1 MKQDQYKIPEHL
13 VKSLSKKY
21 PSAFWLNFSPSNG
34 ANSVKENHSTV
45 PKLSD
50 PKYWLR
56 FEEDTPNAELLK
68 SYQSKITT
76 RIRKERILPP
86 IKHWT
91 SQCFIG

>member
-21 PSAFWLNFSPSNG
+21 PSAFWLNFSPSVSRLN
-34 ANSVKENHSTV
+34 NKSDSTL

-56 FEEDTPNAELLK
+56 FEENTPSADLLR
-68 SYQSKITT
+68 SYQSKVST

-86 IKHWT
+86 IRHWT
-91 SQCFIG
+91 TQCYIG